1 MYYLQSRYYDPEIR
15 RFISADNII
24 VTGTSVE
31 YQNVNLYEYC
41 SDNPI
46 NFQDPSGHFI
56 LSALAGAGAYFF
68 EAIVSLGASYLFTKA
83 TAGGV
88 SEFFRYR
95 KSQKE
100 KRLEEALSR
109 VITEAQFKQQYNYWT
124 ADLVKVGK
132 ETIIAGGDPLTAE
145 EACLRVSQLKSVICR
160 NEAAAKYI
168 IFVNGYVNAIGPE
181 KHGEDFFSH
190 YHPTR
195 NHTGYSSVHIW
206 FFE

>member
-68 EAIVSLGASYLFTKA
+68 EAIVSLGASYLLTKEI
-83 TAGGV
+83 AGV
-88 SEFFRYR
+88 VDEFAWYR

-100 KRLEEALSR
+100 KRDEALLSR
-109 VITEAQFKQQYNYWT
+109 VITRDLLKQDYDYWT
-124 ADLVKVGK
+124 AELKKINDKKQVVGG
-132 ETIIAGGDPLTAE
+132 EPLTVE
-145 EACLRVSQLKSVICR
+145 EACLRVSQLKSVMCR
-160 NEAAAKYI
+160 NKSAAWHIIIVNRYFNAVKPERHGDEAY
-168 IFVNGYVNAIGPE
+168 
-181 KHGEDFFSH
+181 SH
-190 YHPTR
+190 FHPIR
-195 NHTGYSSVHIW
+195 NPTGYPSVHIW
-206 FFE
+206 FFD

>member
-1 MYYLQSRYYDPEIR
+1 MQRVECTICRAGIMIRRFR

-88 SEFFRYR
+88 R
-95 KSQKE
+95 
-100 KRLEEALSR
+100 
-109 VITEAQFKQQYNYWT
+109 
-124 ADLVKVGK
+124 
-132 ETIIAGGDPLTAE
+132 
-145 EACLRVSQLKSVICR
+145 
-160 NEAAAKYI
+160 
-168 IFVNGYVNAIGPE
+168 
-181 KHGEDFFSH
+181 
-190 YHPTR
+190 
-195 NHTGYSSVHIW
+195 
-206 FFE
+206 

>member
-56 LSALAGAGAYFF
+56 LSALAGVGAYFF
-68 EAIVSLGASYLFTKA
+68 EAIVSLGASYLLTKEI
-83 TAGGV
+83 AGV
-88 SEFFRYR
+88 VDEFAWYR

-100 KRLEEALSR
+100 KRDEALLSR
-109 VITEAQFKQQYNYWT
+109 VITRDLLKQDYDYWT
-124 ADLVKVGK
+124 AELKKINGKKQVVGG
-132 ETIIAGGDPLTAE
+132 EPLTVE

-181 KHGEDFFSH
+181 KQGEDFFSH